1 MKEENKFRTG
11 KEAEEFFESLCQSL
25 EKASIEA
32 EEYYGVEFKRFS
44 RLDKSAGDRRF
55 DFVEDVWDIV
65 EILNSLK
72 SRARRVFQ
80 RGKDKGF
87 FK

>member
-32 EEYYGVEFKRFS
+32 EEYYGVEFERF
-44 RLDKSAGDRRF
+44 RLDKSAGDKRF

-72 SRARRVFQ
+72 SRARRVFR